1 LGVLGAQHTAMAL
14 EDLREDL
21 AGLLPFALIGER
33 RGEIVRGGQGV
44 LVRLAEIP
52 AVDPETTA
60 EERFGLRILTLEP
73 LEAAEGEEASAGISL
88 IAAGWWADAALERWI
103 RTSRRGAAISG
114 WRTTGMDREAGS
126 GHGVSEDR
134 RNLGGIPFALG
145 YLGHA
150 ARETVAELTALSKE
164 RDVPPCDRALA
175 WLKRAFDDR
184 SLEMIFLKVDPR
196 FDPLHND
203 PRLVDL
209 LRAIGL

>member
-1 LGVLGAQHTAMAL
+1 VLGAQHTAMAL

-88 IAAGWWADAALERWI
+88 IAAGRWADATLERWI

-114 WRTTGMDREAGS
+114 WRTTGMDREAVTEFQRTVEIS
-126 GHGVSEDR
+126 GAVRSRWGIWGMR
-134 RNLGGIPFALG
+134 RA
-145 YLGHA
+145 
-150 ARETVAELTALSKE
+150 
-164 RDVPPCDRALA
+164 
-175 WLKRAFDDR
+175 KRWR
-184 SLEMIFLKVDPR
+184 S
-196 FDPLHND
+196 
-203 PRLVDL
+203 
-209 LRAIGL
+209 